1 MDILDLMAQMEKYGQ
16 IVAFAPHYY
25 NSDNTVVVVKLDIC
39 DNMGN
44 GFYVV
49 IWDPED
55 RTDKVTHSSQ
65 TWMNAAESFRNISDL
80 I

>member
-1 MDILDLMAQMEKYGQ
+1 MDILDVIAQMEKYGQ

-49 IWDPED
+49 IWDSED
-55 RTDKVTHSSQ
+55 RTDKWWHSSHS
-65 TWMNAAESFRNISDL
+65 WLNAAESFQNITQ
-80 I
+80 